1 MFYLPSKRHFT
12 LIYILFALSIMLN
25 SRLIYAAD
33 STKAQTLHIQSQYL
47 LLDEKKGI
55 STYKGNVLLQKDT
68 LVIKAD
74 AMTLYYNGE
83 KLDKVI
89 ILGSPADVRH
99 APDNEAKVHS
109 QANKMEY
116 LINQDKLTL
125 SGQAFVTQGN
135 RHFSGETIEYD
146 TRQRIISAAG
156 NQNTVTNN
164 NDTSAAPAENQR
176 VHVIIG
182 PDAGNDDTVSSDSEN

>member
-1 MFYLPSKRHFT
+1 MFCHPSKRHFT

-33 STKAQTLHIQSQYL
+33 STKAQTLDIQSQYL

-55 STYKGNVLLQKDT
+55 STYKGKVLLQKDT

-125 SGQAFVTQGN
+125 SGQAFVTQGS

>member
-1 MFYLPSKRHFT
+1 MFYLPSKRHLT
-12 LIYILFALSIMLN
+12 LIYIFFALSIALN
-25 SRLIYAAD
+25 SSLIYAAD
-33 STKAQTLHIQSQYL
+33 KSKAQILDIQSQYL

-55 STYKGNVLLQKDT
+55 STYKGKVLLQKDT
-68 LVIKAD
+68 LIIKAD
-74 AMTLYYNGE
+74 EMTLYYTGE

-89 ILGSPADVRH
+89 ITGSPADVRH

-109 QANKMEY
+109 QAKKMEY
-116 LINQDKLTL
+116 LIQEDKLTL
-125 SGQAFVTQGN
+125 SGQAFVNQGN

-156 NQNTVTNN
+156 NQSTVTNN
-164 NDTSAAPAENQR
+164 NETSTAPAESQR

-182 PDAGNDDTVSSDSEN
+182 PDADNNDSLSSDSEN

>member
-1 MFYLPSKRHFT
+1 MFCHPSKKHVT
-12 LIYILFALSIMLN
+12 LIYLFIVLTIALN
-25 SRLIYAAD
+25 SSLVYAAD
-33 STKAQTLHIQSQYL
+33 NKKAQTLHIQSQYL

-74 AMTLYYNGE
+74 AMTLYYIGE

-146 TRQRIISAAG
+146 ARQRIISAAG